1 MKKLPLVIA
10 VFLGCALAAWPAAPP
25 TLTSLAAIRA
35 LSSAEA
41 RQGLPVDFEGT
52 VTYYDSLSSLFV
64 QDGNSAIYVQT
75 AAGAHLALGDRVQVR
90 GKTHMDFRPDVYSDQ
105 VTLLRHGSLPKPLTT
120 DFGQLIRAEH
130 DCMRVTV
137 RATVRSADIVT
148 DAHLPSTYLELL
160 MDGGYIEASVI
171 GNDANVLKKL
181 LDAEIQV
188 TGVVTGKFDSKK
200 QLAGIVLAVPSIA
213 DVQILKRASAS
224 PDSLPLTPMDQI
236 LQGYHVHDMTSRVR
250 VRGTITYYKPGS
262 AVVLQ
267 SGVKSLWIR
276 TQSGIPLRLGY
287 LADATGFPEVINGDL
302 TLTRAD
308 ISQEDIQAPISP
320 LQQTWAQLVSG
331 TSAFDLV
338 SVEGE
343 VLTSVRGH
351 SEDEFVLVADGHRF
365 SAIYRHPDSSNG
377 IPLPPMKKV
386 PDGARLRV
394 TGICVPSY
402 GSDPLQGPVAFDILL
417 RSFDDVAIVGQPSW
431 LNIRNLLLLVGLLVA
446 VVVMVGARGWII
458 EHKVRRQTVA
468 MAYIEQRRSRIL
480 EDINGTLPLAEVL
493 DEITELVSFK
503 LSGAPSWCQTA
514 EGAKFGNCP
523 PRLNGLRVIQAE
535 IPAHAGPAL
544 GTVFAALNAL
554 VNPQDVEAEALAM
567 AASLATVAIETRR
580 LYSDLRRRLEFDQL
594 TDIRNRSS
602 LDAHL
607 DELIEESRQKG
618 ATFGLIYIDLDDFKL
633 VNDRRGHHVGD
644 HYLQEAAQ
652 RMNRQLRSH
661 DLLARLGGDEFAALV
676 QVVRARAEVEEIARR
691 LEHCFDEPLSIDGFL
706 LRGSASV
713 GFAVYP
719 EDGIT
724 GDSLLKAADTAMY
737 LAKNNKRMATRAP
750 HIRTQP

>member
-1 MKKLPLVIA
+1 MKKLTSVVA
-10 VFLGCALAAWPAAPP
+10 VFLGWALTAWPAASPV
-25 TLTSLAAIRA
+25 LTSLPAIQA
-35 LSSAEA
+35 LSNSEA
-41 RQGLPVDFEGT
+41 QQARPVILEGT
-52 VTYYDSLSSLFV
+52 VTYYDNLSSLFI
-64 QDGNSAIYVQT
+64 QEGNSALYVR
-75 AAGAHLALGDRVQVR
+75 AAADLQLLPGDRVEVR
-90 GKTHMDFRPDVYSDQ
+90 GKTNAEFRPEVFSDE
-105 VTLLRHGSLPKPLTT
+105 VKVLRHGTAPPPVSAN
-120 DFGQLIRAEH
+120 FAELIRAKH

-137 RATVRSADIVT
+137 KATVRSADIVSV
-148 DAHLPSTYLELL
+148 AHFPSIYLELL

-171 GNDANVLKKL
+171 GHDASVLNKL
-181 LDAEIQV
+181 LDADVEV
-188 TGVVTGKFDSKK
+188 TGVVTGKFDSKN
-200 QLAGIVLAVPSIA
+200 QLTGIVLAVPSIA
-213 DVQILKRASAS
+213 DVKILKRAATS
-224 PDSLPLTPMDQI
+224 PASLPLTPMDEI
-236 LQGYHVHDMTSRVR
+236 LKVYHVHDRTSRVR
-250 VRGTITYYKPGS
+250 VQGTITYSQPGS

-267 SGVKSLWIR
+267 SGAKSLWI
-276 TQSGIPLRLGY
+276 TILSEVPLHVGN
-287 LADATGFPEVINGDL
+287 LAQATGFPDARNGDL
-302 TLTRAD
+302 TLTRGE
-308 ISQEDIQAPISP
+308 ISEENIQAPILP
-320 LQQTWAQLVSG
+320 VQQTWSQLAPG
-331 TSAFDLV
+331 AHAFDLV
-338 SVEGE
+338 SVEGK
-343 VLTSVRGH
+343 VLTSIRGH
-351 SEDEFVLVADGHRF
+351 SQDEFVLVADGHRF

-394 TGICVPSY
+394 TGICVPYY

-446 VVVMVGARGWII
+446 VVVVVGARGWII

-523 PRLNGLRVIQAE
+523 PRLTGLRIIQAG
-535 IPAHAGPAL
+535 IIAHSGPAL

-594 TDIRNRSS
+594 TDIHNRSS

-713 GFAVYP
+713 GIAVYP
-719 EDGIT
+719 EDGVT

-737 LAKNNKRMATRAP
+737 LAKNNKRVATRAP